1 MPNFISRAFPVR
13 GEVSKGVPVSASLAI
28 LDALKSPGLSE
39 SQRLALVAALES
51 LTPAGEPPATKTIS
65 ARKPRASV
73 PERRADSVRLT
84 RESIAAMVLP
94 ETGERL
100 IYDTTCQQLAVRL
113 RPGSRT
119 YIFVMWDRER
129 RRAVK
134 VTLGKVGTLTP
145 EQARTQAQ
153 RKVAEVADGKDA
165 RRKVPESVTVGD
177 VWPVYLREGKP
188 RKKEAWK
195 PRYRLDL
202 ERAAA
207 PGGEKKKRGQGLT
220 KPGPLAALMGLRLS
234 EVNRDAIA
242 SWHAEQAKRG
252 AVQAARAAA
261 MFAGFMTWCGTRTDY
276 RDLVDETAAKAGNLA
291 HALPALKRR
300 TDALDRAHLPAWFAA
315 VRALPNATA
324 SAYLQALV
332 LTGAR
337 REEMGS
343 LAWADVDSKAG
354 TITINDKFEA
364 RRTIPLT
371 PHLAGLIDALPR
383 LNAFVFA
390 SPTAKAGHIAEPRS
404 PLEDA
409 LKAAQLPHLSVHGLR
424 RSFALF
430 GEAAGAPAG
439 AVAQIMGHKPS
450 ATHEGYKPRR
460 IEDLREHAERIEKFI
475 LERAGIASPAV
486 AS

>member
-1 MPNFISRAFPVR
+1 M
-13 GEVSKGVPVSASLAI
+13 SASLAI
-28 LDALKSPGLSE
+28 LDALKTPGLPDA
-39 SQRLALVAALES
+39 QRLALVAALES
-51 LTPAGEPPATKTIS
+51 LTAGAEALATKTIS
-65 ARKPRASV
+65 TRKPRSAA
-73 PERRADSVRLT
+73 PERKAESVRLT
-84 RESIAAMVLP
+84 RESIAAMELP
-94 ETGERL
+94 KAGERL
-100 IYDTTCQQLAVRL
+100 VYDTACQQLAVRL

-119 YIFVMWDRER
+119 YVFVMWDRER

-134 VTLGKVGTLTP
+134 VTLGKAGALTP
-145 EQARTQAQ
+145 EQARAQAQ

-165 RRKVPESVTVGD
+165 RRKVPDSVTVGD

-207 PGGEKKKRGQGLT
+207 PGGETKKRGQGVT
-220 KPGPLAALMGLRLS
+220 KPGPLASLMGLRLS
-234 EVNRDAIA
+234 EINRDAL
-242 SWHAEQAKRG
+242 STWHAEQAKRG
-252 AVQAARAAA
+252 PVQAARAAA
-261 MFAGFMTWCGTRTDY
+261 MFAGFIAWCGTRTDY
-276 RDLVDETAAKAGNLA
+276 RELVDETAAKASNLA
-291 HALPALKRR
+291 HVLPALKRR

-324 SAYLQALV
+324 AAYLQALV

-337 REEMGS
+337 REEMGA
-343 LAWADVDSKAG
+343 LAWADVDTKAG
-354 TITINDKFEA
+354 TLTINDKFEA

-371 PHLAGLIDALPR
+371 SHLAGLIDALPR

-390 SPTAKAGHIAEPRS
+390 SPTAKSGHIAEPRS

-409 LKAAQLPHLSVHGLR
+409 LNAAELPHLSIHGLR

-430 GEAAGAPAG
+430 GEAAGVPAG

-475 LERAGIASPAV
+475 LERARIVVDGETP
-486 AS
+486 